1 MAEQND
7 ESERDAN
14 ELHDVEDREELRDR
28 YDMLLQELRV
38 LLPGVQVLT
47 AFLLT
52 APFATRFTDLDDAG
66 RSAYFIALISAMA
79 SIITLLTPTVFHR
92 VADRTARSAR
102 LTWGVRLM
110 LVGVVLLAVSL
121 TTSMWCIVRFGY
133 STTTATIVTAAFVAM
148 FVGLWV
154 ALPLSVGRRHRLSR

>member
-1 MAEQND
+1 MVEQRD
-7 ESERDAN
+7 DSERDAH
-14 ELHDVEDREELRDR
+14 ELDDVDDREELRDR

-52 APFATRFTDLDDAG
+52 APFASRFTDLDDAG
-66 RSAYFIALISAMA
+66 RSAYFLAMISAMA

-102 LTWGVRLM
+102 LAWGVRLM
-110 LVGVVLLAVSL
+110 LVGIVLLAISL
-121 TTSMWCIVRFGY
+121 TSSMWCIVRFVY
-133 STTTATIVTAAFVAM
+133 STTTATVVAAAVVAL

-154 ALPLSVGRRHRLSR
+154 ALPLAVGRPHRRPG